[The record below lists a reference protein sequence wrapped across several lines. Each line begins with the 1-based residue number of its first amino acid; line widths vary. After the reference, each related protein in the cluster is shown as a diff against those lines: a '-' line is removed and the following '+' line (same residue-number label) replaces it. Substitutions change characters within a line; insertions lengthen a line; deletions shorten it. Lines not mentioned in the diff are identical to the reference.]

1 MTDVIVRAEGL
12 RKDLGPPRR
21 RVRVLD
27 GVDLALHRGEVLAL
41 LGPNGAGKTTTVR
54 ILTTLLRPDGGRA
67 TVAGHDVVRDAAR
80 VRSVISLTGQH
91 VALDLK
97 QTARENLTMM
107 GRLAH
112 LPRRVVRDR
121 VDGLLDAFDLTGVA
135 DRLAAAC
142 SGGTRR
148 RLDLAAGLLTRPQ
161 VLFLDEPTTG
171 LDPRSRQAVWATV
184 RDVVA
189 EGTSLFLTTQYLEE
203 ADRLADR
210 VALVDGGRVA
220 AEGTPAQ
227 LKRQVGQAS
236 VELELATAADAA
248 RVRAALGLPPAEG
261 AHVLAPTDGSLGHA
275 RDVLDAVAAGGVVP
289 TAWTV
294 RQPTL
299 DDAFLALT
307 GHHTGHRTGHR
318 TSRADRAADQAADRP
333 SGRSAKEVAA

>member
-1 MTDVIVRAEGL
+1 MTDALVLAEGL
-12 RKDLGPPRR
+12 RKDFGPPRR

-67 TVAGHDVVRDAAR
+67 TVAGHDVVRDAPR
-80 VRSVISLTGQH
+80 VRPLISLTGQQ

-97 QTARENLTMM
+97 QSVRENLTMM

-112 LPRRVVRDR
+112 LPRRAVRGR
-121 VDGLLDAFDLTGVA
+121 VDELLAAFDLAGVA
-135 DRLAAAC
+135 DRRAATC

-171 LDPRSRQAVWATV
+171 LDPRSRQAVWEVV

-189 EGTSLFLTTQYLEE
+189 AGTSLFLTTQYLEE

-220 AEGTPAQ
+220 AEGTPAA
-227 LKRQVGQAS
+227 LKRQVGEAS
-236 VELELATAADAA
+236 VELDLATAADAD
-248 RVRAALGLPPAEG
+248 RVRGALGLPAAEG
-261 AHVLAPTDGSLGHA
+261 ARVLAPTDGSLAHA
-275 RDVLDAVAAGGVVP
+275 RAVLDAAAATGVVP

-307 GHHTGHRTGHR
+307 GHRTGAAGR
-318 TSRADRAADQAADRP
+318 PAGQSASQSADLTV
-333 SGRSAKEVAA
+333 KEVAA

>member
-1 MTDVIVRAEGL
+1 MTDVLVLAEGL
-12 RKDLGPPRR
+12 RKDFGPPRR

-80 VRSVISLTGQH
+80 VRSVISLTGQQ

-97 QTARENLTMM
+97 QSARENLTMM

-121 VDGLLDAFDLTGVA
+121 VDGLLDAFDLAGVA
-135 DRLAAAC
+135 DRQAAAC

-171 LDPRSRQAVWATV
+171 LDPRSRQAVWETV

-236 VELELATAADAA
+236 VELDLATAADAA
-248 RVRAALGLPPAEG
+248 RVRAALRLPAAEG
-261 AHVLAPTDGSLGHA
+261 AQVLAPTDGSLGHA
-275 RDVLDAVAAGGVVP
+275 RGVLDAVAATGVVP

-307 GHHTGHRTGHR
+307 GHHT
-318 TSRADRAADQAADRP
+318 SRADRPAGQP
-333 SGRSAKEVAA
+333 TKEVAA